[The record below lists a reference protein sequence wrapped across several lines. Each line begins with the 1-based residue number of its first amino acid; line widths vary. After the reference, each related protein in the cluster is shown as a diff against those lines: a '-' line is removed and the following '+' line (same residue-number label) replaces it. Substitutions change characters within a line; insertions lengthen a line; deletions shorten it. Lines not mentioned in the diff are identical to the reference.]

1 MPIKKP
7 KILKIKLFIFLIG
20 FLISCMLMIITTP
33 LHEATHWI
41 LSDIDP
47 FIEPVEIKFFNNDD
61 QINEQNVLHSRLG
74 YVIVK
79 EKIPGS
85 LNDRFF
91 LIEIIQEIICYSIQL
106 IITILISLKTIIV
119 LCKKYPSFIYK
130 SINY

>member
-119 LCKKYPSFIYK
+119 LCKEYPSFIYK